1 MRQNLSRDNEK
12 NHGTESER
20 LHFEEMSVFEAR
32 KELNTGDDGL
42 PVREAEK
49 RLSIYGKNEL
59 EEKKPPSV
67 LQRFIGQF
75 MDPLIYVLLAAG
87 VISVFLGEQGDA
99 AIIAA
104 VVLLNAAVGVV
115 QEGKAQKA
123 LESLKQMTKL
133 KAVVRRD
140 GRLLEIDSAELVPG
154 DLVVLSAGQQVPAD
168 LRLIFTENLKTQEA
182 ALTGE
187 SVPVE
192 KDADFLAGEH
202 TPLGDRKNM
211 AYMST
216 FVTAGRGEGIVTAT
230 GMETEIGG
238 IAKLIHETPEEITPL
253 QKRLGDLG
261 TMLSVLAVGLCAVLF
276 IVAVL
281 QKRDVGEMFLTA
293 ISLAVA
299 AVPEGLPAVVTIVL
313 ALSVSR
319 MAKVNTI
326 VRRLPSVETLGAV
339 NVVCSDKT
347 GTLTKN
353 QMTVQELDGDPELLL
368 TAFLLCN
375 DARWGKRE
383 VIGDPTEAAFLL
395 YADEENGGQKDE
407 NQRNWGQENGF
418 RGIADRKNR
427 GKEKYSEKLRREWTR
442 TAALP
447 FDSERKRMTTVCR
460 MQNRTI
466 AFTKGAPDVI
476 LSRCE
481 SYKDG
486 TGSHPLTDPKR
497 RKYERQIAAYS
508 ASGGRVLGAAM
519 KDGEDMSERGMTF
532 LGLAVLEDPI
542 RPEAAEAVEEF
553 RHAGVTTVMIT
564 GDHKNTALAVAEKL
578 GIADSPS
585 QCMTGEELNRMG
597 DKELADRI
605 GKIRVFERVSSDHKV
620 RIVQAFKQADGIVA
634 MTGDG
639 VNDAP
644 SLKAADVGIAMGKNG
659 TDVAKQAADIVL
671 TDDNFATIRNAIE
684 EGREIY
690 ANIKKTVI
698 FLLSSNF
705 GEIMTM
711 FFAILFSLPSPLKA
725 SHILWINLITDSLP
739 ALALGTDVCDGK
751 ELMKEAPRKPGE
763 SLFAR
768 GGGTCTVFYGFLIAV
783 ISLTAFLVVPTGLLV
798 GNGKAVTIANI
809 AKVLEDS
816 MILAHCQTYAF
827 TVLGLSQ
834 LFHAVGMR
842 DVEKSV
848 FRMNPVN
855 NLLMILAVVIGF
867 ALQIAVTEQ
876 TALVAAFQTV
886 RLTRTEWARLLVLAA
901 MPLFAHELFV
911 LLSHFGGRS
920 EQAGDSQD

>member
-1 MRQNLSRDNEK
+1 MEGIFLCPKLSRSDGK
-12 NHGTESER
+12 KRGTESER
-20 LHFEEMSVFEAR
+20 LHFEEMPVFETR
-32 KELNTGDDGL
+32 KVLNAGVNGL
-42 PVREAEK
+42 SGREAEK

-59 EEKKPPSV
+59 AEKKPPSV
-67 LQRFIGQF
+67 IQRFIGQF

-87 VISVFLGEQGDA
+87 VISVLLGEQGDA

-104 VVLLNAAVGVV
+104 VVLLNAAVGVA

-123 LESLKQMTKL
+123 LDSLKQMTKL

-140 GRLLEIDSAELVPG
+140 GRFLEVDSAELVPG

-187 SVPVE
+187 SIPVE
-192 KDADFLAGEH
+192 KDADFLAGKH

-230 GMETEIGG
+230 GMATEIGG

-276 IVAVL
+276 LVAVL
-281 QKRDVGEMFLTA
+281 QKRDAGEMFLTA

-353 QMTVQELDGDPELLL
+353 QMTVRELDGDPEFLL

-395 YADEENGGQKDE
+395 HADG
-407 NQRNWGQENGF
+407 R
-418 RGIADRKNR
+418 
-427 GKEKYSEKLRREWTR
+427 KEKCSEKLRQEWTR

-460 MQNRTI
+460 NQNRTLS
-466 AFTKGAPDVI
+466 FTKGAPDVI

-481 SYKDG
+481 SFKDE
-486 TGSHPLTDPKR
+486 TGIHPMTEQKR
-497 RKYERQIAAYS
+497 RKYERQIASYS

-519 KDGEDMSERGMTF
+519 KDGDDMSERGMTF

-542 RPEAAEAVEEF
+542 RPEAAEAVKEF

-578 GIADSPS
+578 GIAASPA

-597 DKELADRI
+597 DKELAERI
-605 GKIRVFERVSSDHKV
+605 GKIRVFARVSSDHKV
-620 RIVQAFKQADGIVA
+620 RIVQAFKAADGIVA

-739 ALALGTDVCDGK
+739 ALALGTDVCDGR
-751 ELMKEAPRKPGE
+751 ELMKEPPRKPWE
-763 SLFAR
+763 SLFSR

-798 GNGKAVTIANI
+798 GNGKTVTLANI

-855 NLLMILAVVIGF
+855 NPLMILALAVGF
-867 ALQIAVTEQ
+867 ALQIMVTEQ

-886 RLTRTEWARLLVLAA
+886 RLTKTEWARLLMLSA

-911 LLSHFGGRS
+911 LLSHFGRGS
-920 EQAGDSQD
+920 EQAGDS

>member
-1 MRQNLSRDNEK
+1 MRQNNEK
-12 NHGTESER
+12 NQRTESPR
-20 LHFEEMSVFEAR
+20 LRFE
-32 KELNTGDDGL
+32 KITILDTGKCLNTGADGL
-42 PVREAEK
+42 PGHEAEK
-49 RLSIYGKNEL
+49 RFSIYGENEL
-59 EEKKPPSV
+59 GQKKSPSV
-67 LQRFIGQF
+67 CRRFIAQF

-87 VISVFLGEQGDA
+87 VISVLLGERGDA
-99 AIIAA
+99 AIIAG

-115 QEGKAQKA
+115 QEGKARKA
-123 LESLKQMTKL
+123 LDSLKQMTKL

-140 GRLLEIDSAELVPG
+140 GKLLTVDSAELVPG

-168 LRLIFTENLKTQEA
+168 LRLIDTENLKIQEA
-182 ALTGE
+182 SLTGE
-187 SVPVE
+187 SVAVE
-192 KDADFLAGEH
+192 KDAGFLAGEN

-230 GMETEIGG
+230 GMATEIGG
-238 IAKLIHETPEEITPL
+238 IAKRIHETPEEITPL

-261 TMLSVLAVGLCAVLF
+261 TMLSVLAIGLCAALF
-276 IVAVL
+276 IVAIL

-353 QMTVQELDGDPELLL
+353 QMTVRELAGDPEFLL

-375 DARWGKRE
+375 DANWGKRE

-395 YADEENGGQKDE
+395 YADVANRRQNSGAWE
-407 NQRNWGQENGF
+407 
-418 RGIADRKNR
+418 IADKKNR
-427 GKEKYSEKLRREWTR
+427 EKEKWSEKLRREWTR

-447 FDSERKRMTTVCR
+447 FNSERKRMTTVCR
-460 MQNRTI
+460 KQNRTVS
-466 AFTKGAPDVI
+466 FTKGAPDVI
-476 LSRCE
+476 LSRC
-481 SYKDG
+481 
-486 TGSHPLTDPKR
+486 GSIKEGIGIHPLTEQKR
-497 RKYERQIAAYS
+497 SKYERQIAEYS

-519 KDGEDMSERGMTF
+519 KEGDDLSERDMIF
-532 LGLAVLEDPI
+532 LGLAVLEDPV

-564 GDHKNTALAVAEKL
+564 GDHKNTALAVAKKL
-578 GIADSPS
+578 GIANSPA
-585 QCMTGEELNRMG
+585 QCMTGEELDRLG
-597 DKELADRI
+597 ERELADRI
-605 GKIRVFERVSSDHKV
+605 GELRVFARVSPDHKV
-620 RIVQAFKQADGIVA
+620 QIVQALKRDDGIVA

-644 SLKAADVGIAMGKNG
+644 SLRAADVGIAMGKNG
-659 TDVAKQAADIVL
+659 TDVAKHAADIVL
-671 TDDNFATIRNAIE
+671 TDDNFATIRNAIG

-711 FFAILFSLPSPLKA
+711 FFAILFSLPAPLKA

-739 ALALGTDVCDGK
+739 ALALGTDVCDGR
-751 ELMKEAPRKPGE
+751 ELMREMPRKPGE
-763 SLFAR
+763 SLFAN
-768 GGGTCTVFYGFLIAV
+768 GGVACTVFYGFLIAV
-783 ISLTAFLVVPTGLLV
+783 ISLTAFLAVPAGFLV
-798 GNGKAVTIANI
+798 EHGKAVTIANI
-809 AKVLEDS
+809 AKIMEDS
-816 MILAHCQTYAF
+816 MVLAHCQTYAF

-855 NLLMILAVVIGF
+855 NLLMILAVFTGF

-886 RLTRTEWARLLVLAA
+886 RLTSAEWRRLLALAA
-901 MPLFAHELFV
+901 MPLFSHELFV
-911 LLSHFGGRS
+911 LLSRS
-920 EQAGDSQD
+920 GAGAEKTGNFE

>member
-1 MRQNLSRDNEK
+1 MRK
-12 NHGTESER
+12 NDEG
-20 LHFEEMSVFEAR
+20 
-32 KELNTGDDGL
+32 GL
-42 PVREAEK
+42 TSREAEK

-59 EEKKPPSV
+59 EEKKAPSV
-67 LQRFIGQF
+67 IQRFIAQF

-87 VISVFLGEQGDA
+87 VISILLGEQGDA

-104 VVLLNAAVGVV
+104 VVLLNAAVGVA

-123 LESLKQMTKL
+123 LDSLKQMTKL

-140 GRLLEIDSAELVPG
+140 GKLLTVDSAELVPG
-154 DLVVLSAGQQVPAD
+154 DIVVLSAGQQVPAD
-168 LRLIFTENLKTQEA
+168 LRLVDTENLKTQEA

-192 KDADFLAGEH
+192 KDENFLAGEH

-230 GMETEIGG
+230 GMATEIGG
-238 IAKLIHETPEEITPL
+238 IAKMIHETPEEITPL

-261 TMLSVLAVGLCAVLF
+261 TMLSALAVGLCAVLF

-353 QMTVQELDGDPELLL
+353 QMSVQKLEGDPEFRL

-395 YADEENGGQKDE
+395 YADGEDAGQKSQRWGKQNRENGTQK
-407 NQRNWGQENGF
+407 
-418 RGIADRKNR
+418 
-427 GKEKYSEKLRREWTR
+427 KEKYSEKLRREWNR

-460 MQNRTI
+460 KQNRTVS
-466 AFTKGAPDVI
+466 FTKGAPDVI
-476 LSRCE
+476 LERCE
-481 SYKDG
+481 SYKDE
-486 TGSHPLTDPKR
+486 TGVHPLTEQRR
-497 RKYERQIAAYS
+497 RKYERQIAIYS

-519 KDGEDMSERGMTF
+519 KDGDDMSERGMTF
-532 LGLAVLEDPI
+532 LGLAVLEDPV

-564 GDHKNTALAVAEKL
+564 GDHKNTALAVAKKL
-578 GIADSPS
+578 GIADSQE
-585 QCMTGEELNRMG
+585 QCMTGEELNRIG
-597 DKELADRI
+597 DKELAGRI
-605 GKIRVFERVSSDHKV
+605 GKIRVFARVSSDHKV
-620 RIVQAFKQADGIVA
+620 RIVQAFKAADGIVA

-739 ALALGTDVCDGK
+739 ALALGTDVCDGR
-751 ELMKEAPRKPGE
+751 ELMKETPRKPGE
-763 SLFAR
+763 SLFAH
-768 GGGTCTVFYGFLIAV
+768 GGGICTVFYGFLIAI
-783 ISLTAFLVVPTGLLV
+783 ISLTAFLVVPVGLLV

-848 FRMNPVN
+848 FWMDPVN
-855 NLLMILAVVIGF
+855 NPLMLMALAVGF
-867 ALQIAVTEQ
+867 ALQIMVTEQ

-886 RLTRTEWARLLVLAA
+886 RLTRPEWARLLALSA
-901 MPLFAHELFV
+901 MPLFAHEIFV
-911 LLSHFGGRS
+911 LLSHVGNRS
-920 EQAGDSQD
+920 EQAGDS